1 MIELNSDDFAIFL
14 RLGILFF
21 EEILSNILECSSW
34 TVNDIFDFKTFWAD
48 WAKMVGHGWAKVWK
62 YLMSYILVQK
72 SVWRRSESRVGLASK
87 RQVWST
93 LKLFEKASL
102 VQIRRKIRPNLP
114 FWIIWITCVRC
125 FEIGK
130 FGPDFSPN
138 LDQTCLFEQFENGP
152 NLPFPTCDSELLQT
166 LFCTKI

>member
-87 RQVWST
+87 RQVWSI
-93 LKLFEKASL
+93 LFLFESGH
-102 VQIRRKIRPNLP
+102 NLP
-114 FWIIWITCVRC
+114 FDTWSYLK
-125 FEIGK
+125 FDGK
-130 FGPDFSPN
+130 FRRDIKWSKLAFSKQVQHVILNSFKHFSGPKYK
-138 LDQTCLFEQFENGP
+138 T
-152 NLPFPTCDSELLQT
+152 
-166 LFCTKI
+166 